1 MTEIDLVPGDYRRLS
16 WLRGRLR
23 ITVVVILA
31 ALLVSGIAWGGLHLY
46 SQRLDSR
53 IAALQSQQAITN
65 QQREALTQLDNHKSA
80 LQRKLDLLTGLRG
93 GAEAVQM
100 FVTIDRAIKGDE
112 VWFLD
117 WEFRRAGTAVEHK
130 PETNSNGYF
139 ILIPAENGQ
148 ASNEAW
154 KIETHMTLRGQ
165 ARDHSALSGFV
176 RRLYRQRA
184 IQDVRILDT
193 SRQTQDDVV
202 DFRLAVT
209 VNSAE
214 VLG

>member
-16 WLRGRLR
+16 WLRGRAR
-23 ITVVVILA
+23 MTVLIIVT
-31 ALLVSGIAWGGLHLY
+31 ALLVSVVTWAGLHFF
-46 SQRLDSR
+46 STRLDSQ
-53 IAALQSQQAITN
+53 IATLQSQQAITN
-65 QQREALTQLDNHKSA
+65 QQREALTQLDMHKSA
-80 LQRKLDLLTGLRG
+80 LQRKLELLTGLRG

-100 FVTIDRAIKGDE
+100 FVTIDRAMQGDDI
-112 VWFLD
+112 WFLD
-117 WEFRRAGTAVEHK
+117 WEFRRAGSAVEHK
-130 PETNSNGYF
+130 PESVSNGYF

-148 ASNEAW
+148 QSTEAW

-176 RRLYRQRA
+176 RRLYRQQA

-193 SRQTQDDVV
+193 SRQPQNDVV

-214 VLG
+214 VTG